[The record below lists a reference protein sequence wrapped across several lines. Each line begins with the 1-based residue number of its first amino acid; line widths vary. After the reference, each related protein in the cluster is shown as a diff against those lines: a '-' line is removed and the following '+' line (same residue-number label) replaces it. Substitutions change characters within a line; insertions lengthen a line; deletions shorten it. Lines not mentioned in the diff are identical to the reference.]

1 MREIS
6 ELHELLQGL
15 VSICSGLDKGRIIL
29 ADQGRAP
36 PAGGTLYATY
46 NPIPVR
52 AYGQPSQRLEY
63 IDALEEYD
71 EALGEDWQ
79 DLEEITASSMEMMLS
94 VNFFNEGAAQA
105 AMMLHNA
112 NFRTPVSDYL
122 FIHQLGFRYVSNP
135 RNLST
140 HFQSGIQPRW
150 QADIHLFV
158 EHEVSS
164 KVLRAAGFSIEHFIE
179 E

>member
-1 MREIS
+1 MKEIS
-6 ELHELLQGL
+6 ELHALLQGL
-15 VSICSGLDKGRIIL
+15 VSICSGLDSARIVL

-36 PAGGTLYATY
+36 PGGNTLYATY

-52 AYGQPSQRLEY
+52 AYGQPGQRLEF
-63 IDALEEYD
+63 IAPVEEFD
-71 EALGEDWQ
+71 ESLGADWQ
-79 DLEEITASSMEMMLS
+79 DLEEITASSMELMLS
-94 VNFFNEGAAQA
+94 VNFFNEGASQA

-112 NFRTPVSDYL
+112 NFRTPVSDFL
-122 FIHQLGFRYVSNP
+122 FVNQIGFRYVSNP

-158 EHEVSS
+158 NHEVSS
-164 KVLRAAGFSIEHFIE
+164 KVLRAAGFSIHLTE

>member
-15 VSICSGLDKGRIIL
+15 VSVCTGLDRWRIIL

-63 IDALEEYD
+63 IDALEEHD
-71 EALGEDWQ
+71 EALGDDWQ
-79 DLEEITASSMEMMLS
+79 DLEEITASSMEFMIS
-94 VNFFNEGAAQA
+94 VNFFNEGAQQA
-105 AMMLHNA
+105 AMRLHNA
-112 NFRTPVSDYL
+112 NFRSPVSDYL
-122 FIHQLGFRYVSNP
+122 FMNKLAFRYVSNP

-140 HFQSGIQPRW
+140 HYQSGIQPRW
-150 QADIHLFV
+150 QADIFIFV
-158 EHEVSS
+158 EHEVGDD
-164 KVLRAAGFSIEHFIE
+164 VLRAAGFSVEFLRE

>member
-1 MREIS
+1 MKEIS
-6 ELHELLQGL
+6 ELHGLLQGL
-15 VSICSGLDKGRIIL
+15 VSICTGMAAPRIIL

-36 PAGGTLYATY
+36 PKGAGLYATY
-46 NPIPVR
+46 NPVPIR

-63 IDALEEYD
+63 TDAQEEYD
-71 EALGEDWQ
+71 ESLGENWQ

-94 VNFFNEGAAQA
+94 VNFFNEGASQA

-112 NFRTPVSDYL
+112 NFRSHVSDYL
-122 FIHQLGFRYVSNP
+122 FLNKLGFRYVSNP

-158 EHEVSS
+158 EHEVSG
-164 KVLRAAGFSIEHFIE
+164 KVLRAAGFSIEHFLE
-179 E
+179 R